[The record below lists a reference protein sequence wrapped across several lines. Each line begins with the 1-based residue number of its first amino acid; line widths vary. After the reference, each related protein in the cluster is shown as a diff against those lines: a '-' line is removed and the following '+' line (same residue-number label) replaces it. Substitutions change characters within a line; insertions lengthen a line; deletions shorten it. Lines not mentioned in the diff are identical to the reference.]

1 MPCFGGTSQEG
12 WRRDLDFSDSWSSP
26 RHRTMNEV
34 VEMLRGWRRSLRR
47 AQELEIATPDATL
60 LLGALDKMSELVGK
74 TSNQVAFRM
83 SSTRATLGVDVT
95 PTLETVLSFSDMLTA
110 EAESLAISDVQPPQ
124 EIKPSNQVTR
134 EGGHEGQS

>member
-1 MPCFGGTSQEG
+1 M
-12 WRRDLDFSDSWSSP
+12 
-26 RHRTMNEV
+26 
-34 VEMLRGWRRSLRR
+34 RR

-110 EAESLAISDVQPPQ
+110 EAESLPSAMFNHPPRDQ
-124 EIKPSNQVTR
+124 TVEPRHQ
-134 EGGHEGQS
+134 GQGDDCSG